1 MSFAEYFRSLLIKK
15 DISLYELS
23 ARTGIG
29 SGHLSRLATGKRSA
43 PKPPMLR
50 QIAEA
55 IGVPYE
61 EMLEQAGYLEQ
72 KNQYAARIA
81 AALERMDEAQA
92 RVLAERIESAADL
105 FPKQAAIKL
114 YQSKRPGRG

>member
-43 PKPPMLR
+43 PKPQMLR

-55 IGVPYE
+55 VGVPYE
-61 EMLEQAGYLEQ
+61 EFLKEAGYLD
-72 KNQYAARIA
+72 KTDKYARII
-81 AALERMDEAQA
+81 AALERMDESQVEA
-92 RVLAERIESAADL
+92 LTERIESAADL
-105 FPKQAAIKL
+105 FPRKDATIL
-114 YQSKRPGRG
+114 YQKGRS